1 MSLPPSEIPLGAM
14 RFNSDSQKLE
24 YWMGSTWRQ
33 IHTFSP
39 NLDGGVRAVV
49 FGGNNGNPYEYINFF
64 TISTQGNAQDF
75 GDLPAT
81 RTAAMSCASST
92 RGFCAS
98 GQEPG
103 GFTAD
108 IDFVTIA
115 STGNSTDFGGNVTD
129 DRDFGSGLANATR
142 GVFIGGRI
150 TAPSTAGNIIDF
162 ITMASSGDAKDFGD
176 LRQTARNYPAC
187 LASPTRGIAA
197 GATGPS
203 PQNHHE
209 IDFITIA
216 STGNGQDFG
225 DLDLV
230 QGAAGAS
237 NSIRGLFAGGYGSYP
252 SITNIIEFA
261 TIATRGNATNFGDLT
276 QARRGVSGA
285 SSSVRAC
292 FSGGSTPSSVL
303 TIDYIEIATGGNAVD
318 FGDLI
323 DDARKNTASCSNGH
337 GGLG

>member
-24 YWMGSTWRQ
+24 YWNGSAWFQ
-33 IHTFSP
+33 INTFSP
-39 NLDGGVRAVV
+39 NLNGGVRAIM
-49 FGGNNGNPYEYINFF
+49 FGGNNGSSVTDINFF
-64 TISTQGNAQDF
+64 TISTQGDATDF
-75 GDLPAT
+75 GDLPAI

-103 GFTAD
+103 AFTAD

-115 STGNSTDFGGNVTD
+115 STGDSTDFGGNVTD
-129 DRDFGSGLANATR
+129 DRDFGAGLANATR
-142 GVFIGGRI
+142 GVFVAGRI
-150 TAPSTAGNIIDF
+150 TAPNVGSNLIDF

-176 LRQTARNYPAC
+176 IRTISENYPMC
-187 LASPTRGIAA
+187 LASPTRGIIA
-197 GATGPS
+197 GGVSGTA
-203 PQNHHE
+203 HKE

-225 DLDLV
+225 DLNTV
-230 QGAAGAS
+230 QGGVGAS
-237 NSIRGLFAGGYGSYP
+237 NSIRGIFAGGYGGQP
-252 SITNIIEFA
+252 TITNIIEFA

-276 QARRGVSGA
+276 QARRGLAGA

-292 FSGGSTPSSVL
+292 FAGGSSPTNRT
-303 TIDYIEIATGGNAVD
+303 TIDYVAIATLGDAAD

-323 DDARKNTASCSNGH
+323 GDARKNLAGCSNGH